1 MSSPLPTPA
10 PASRALLGS
19 LAASVLAASLLSAC
33 NGHAPRDDVD
43 APPSETPPPT
53 PATPAEAEPQPQPQ
67 PTQPPES
74 APAQADATAEAPP
87 QPAKP
92 LTPEQLPEGYL
103 WFTDACEPGERIT
116 IAAVGDVLLHQELQR
131 QAYAAPERHLSLWGG
146 VVDQLER
153 ADLTYANLEG
163 PLAAGVTRTGKQIK
177 DPGLVYDNKVYT
189 AYPRFN
195 FHPSLAES
203 LVKSGVDI
211 VSTANNHAL
220 DRHSIGVDKTL
231 DALDEAGLLHMG
243 TRRKNASARAPWHV
257 ITKTGGVRLA
267 WIACAHHTNQIED
280 DEDQVLYCFRNEDQV
295 VKLIKRLT
303 RKQGPK
309 GDFDAIIVTPH
320 WGKEYKPEPRQ
331 QQRNLAHRMANAGAT
346 AIIGSHPHVTQP
358 WEKYVAKD
366 GREVFI
372 HYSLGNFASH
382 QTDLPKRSS
391 ILLYVGLTKAK
402 SGEVRVNGVRY
413 VPLHVRPS
421 EDGEK
426 FYTEAI
432 DRVGGAEDSRAL
444 TLDMYGRY
452 NLIAPDAAL
461 TTNAHC
467 DAGFEFP
474 AR

>member
-1 MSSPLPTPA
+1 MPPSPPPSDPA
-10 PASRALLGS
+10 RRAS
-19 LAASVLAASLLSAC
+19 LAASVLAATTLALAC

-43 APPSETPPPT
+43 APSSEAPPPT
-53 PATPAEAEPQPQPQ
+53 PAEPTAAPAPTEPA
-67 PTQPPES
+67 PPEPS
-74 APAQADATAEAPP
+74 EETHASPEPEPAT
-87 QPAKP
+87 P
-92 LTPEQLPEGYL
+92 LTPDQLPERYL
-103 WFTDACEPGERIT
+103 WFTDACEPGERVT

-131 QAYAAPERHLSLWGG
+131 QAYAAPERHLALWGG
-146 VVDQLER
+146 VVDQLTR

-163 PLAAGVTRTGKQIK
+163 PLAAGVTRTGKQVK

-257 ITKTGGVRLA
+257 ITETRGVRLA
-267 WIACAHHTNQIED
+267 WVACAHHTNQIED

-295 VKLIKRLT
+295 VKLIKRLK

-309 GDFDAIIVTPH
+309 GELDAIIVTPH
-320 WGKEYKPEPRQ
+320 WGKEYKPAPRQ
-331 QQRNLAHRMANAGAT
+331 QQQNLAHRMANAGAT
-346 AIIGSHPHVTQP
+346 AIIGSHPHVLQP
-358 WEKYVAKD
+358 WEKFLTKD
-366 GREVFI
+366 EREVFI

-382 QTDLPKRSS
+382 QTDLAKRSS
-391 ILLYVGLTKAK
+391 ILLYVGLTKTKA
-402 SGEVRVNGVRY
+402 GEVRVNGVRY
-413 VPLHVRPS
+413 VPLHVRPG
-421 EDGEK
+421 DDEK

-444 TLDMYGRY
+444 ILDMYDRY